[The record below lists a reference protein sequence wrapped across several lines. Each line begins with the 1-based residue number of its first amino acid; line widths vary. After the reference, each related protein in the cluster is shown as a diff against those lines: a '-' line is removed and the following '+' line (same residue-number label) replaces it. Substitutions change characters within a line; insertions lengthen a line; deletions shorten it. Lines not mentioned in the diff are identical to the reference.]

1 MQRVGH
7 FKRMLVTLGSVEVGV
22 ATYLG
27 SRVASGTA
35 GQATVVENLG
45 HGTLY
50 ALCVALIGVL
60 TVAYLHTFKIFI
72 SYALYVV
79 KLEII
84 GLQPGLRSL
93 SEVFDYSQDSHL
105 PLWLRGIMSLGGTIN
120 AVALFPVVMFLS
132 TVVLFGDVLGIE
144 TDVFVAIAITFAGWM
159 WTYLAP
165 LMIQY
170 QRFVRLAMTSS

>member
-1 MQRVGH
+1 
-7 FKRMLVTLGSVEVGV
+7 
-22 ATYLG
+22 
-27 SRVASGTA
+27 
-35 GQATVVENLG
+35 
-45 HGTLY
+45 
-50 ALCVALIGVL
+50 
-60 TVAYLHTFKIFI
+60 
-72 SYALYVV
+72 
-79 KLEII
+79 
-84 GLQPGLRSL
+84 
-93 SEVFDYSQDSHL
+93 
-105 PLWLRGIMSLGGTIN
+105 MSLGGTIN